1 MVPAGN
7 QPGFLQGNTGSHSAK
22 MFSIARLIQYLEV
35 VDRLL
40 TETSINQRLMQ
51 EVWVLGLKG
60 HINRREMQEA
70 WVLDLHRGLIITE
83 TL

>member
-7 QPGFLQGNTGSHSAK
+7 QSGSLQGNTGSHSAK
-22 MFSIARLIQYLEV
+22 MFSIARLIQNLEV

-40 TETSINQRLMQ
+40 TETLINQRLMQ

>member
-22 MFSIARLIQYLEV
+22 MLSIARLIQYLEV

-51 EVWVLGLKG
+51 EVWVLGLTE

-70 WVLDLHRGLIITE
+70 WVLDLHKGPIIIG